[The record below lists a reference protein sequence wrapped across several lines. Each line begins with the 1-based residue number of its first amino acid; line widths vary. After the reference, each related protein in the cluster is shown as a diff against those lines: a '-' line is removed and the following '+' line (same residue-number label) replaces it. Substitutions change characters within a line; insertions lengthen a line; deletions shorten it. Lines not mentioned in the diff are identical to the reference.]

1 VALNACGGESQ
12 SRCSAPSLCDST
24 PERIDVD
31 EVRERL
37 LSVDLDD
44 RQQLPVTRLELRV
57 TGDVHLFE
65 VELDIGPDRRER
77 RPRPLAEAA
86 ARRRVEDDPCRC
98 YG

>member
-1 VALNACGGESQ
+1 VALNACSGESQ
-12 SRCSAPSLCDST
+12 SRCSAASLCDSP

-37 LSVDLDD
+37 LAVDLDD
-44 RQQLPVTRLELRV
+44 RQQLAVTRLELRIAA
-57 TGDVHLFE
+57 DVHLFE

-86 ARRRVEDDPCRC
+86 VSRRVKNDLRR